1 MKRLLAVILMLCLL
15 LCSLTGCE
23 ALIEIMKNRLENP
36 GLEQLPPKLTYEL
49 TQQKVDAFYALLAET
64 EDICITAETLEPA
77 EAKLEELD
85 DSYLW
90 LIDQYHIAYINYC
103 IDQTDETQKQLYM
116 DCVELTAQAETAYN
130 DMCKRV
136 YLSDTPIRNEL
147 FADWTQDEIDRMLK
161 RNGEIEELEK
171 RNEEITVAYR
181 DLEEDSA
188 WSENMVALYNEL
200 VQNNTRIAQIYGY
213 DSYYEYA
220 YHVIYDRDYEQEQ
233 VALMRQYVAGYLPET
248 YVTALEVFGT
258 LFNELDVL
266 SQETVIQLLYAAYD
280 EMDENYV
287 MEYIRSAPETMQA
300 GMLDMFE
307 DNRAVFTGSAKSYE
321 GAFTTWIGE
330 KPFCFFGPDY
340 AGSMTLTHELGH
352 YYGISY
358 AEDWSQ
364 PMDLSETQSQGNEWL
379 FTRFLEQYV
388 SADAYE
394 TMVEYK
400 LLSDMGNLI
409 CFVMIDQFEQQVYAD
424 PKERTQAEYEAIMEE
439 IAQSYGGMDF
449 ITENIMDIQQYWKYV
464 VLESPVYYI
473 SYAVSGVSALNLFAV
488 AEQDLEEAFRIYIR
502 LIEEPQEGEGF
513 LGNIRYAGLTGP
525 FEETVYRQLHER
537 YVNS

>member
-1 MKRLLAVILMLCLL
+1 MKRLLAAVLVLCML

-23 ALIEIMKNRLENP
+23 TLIEIMKNRLNTP
-36 GLEQLPPKLTYEL
+36 QIEQLPPKLTYGL
-49 TQQKVDAFYALLAET
+49 TQQQVDDFYDLLEQTGDFCTATSDIGAAE
-64 EDICITAETLEPA
+64 E
-77 EAKLEELD
+77 KLEILD
-85 DSYLW
+85 DAYLG

-103 IDQTDETQKQLYM
+103 IDQTDETQKQHYM
-116 DCVELTAQAETAYN
+116 DCIEITAEAETAYN
-130 DMCKRV
+130 AMCKRV
-136 YLSDTPIRNEL
+136 YLSDTPIRDEL
-147 FADWTQDEIDRMLK
+147 FADWTQSELDRMLK
-161 RNGEIEELEK
+161 RNGEIEQLEK

-200 VQNNTRIAQIYGY
+200 VQNNTRIAEIYGY
-213 DSYYEYA
+213 ENYYEYA
-220 YHVIYDRDYEQEQ
+220 SQVIYDRDYGQEQ
-233 VALMRQYVAGYLPET
+233 IALMRQYVAEYLPET

-258 LFNELDVL
+258 LFNGLDAL
-266 SQETVIQLLYAAYD
+266 SQETVVQLLYAPYD
-280 EMDENYV
+280 QLEENYV

-321 GAFTTWIGE
+321 GAFTTRIGE

-388 SADAYE
+388 PADAYE

-424 PKERTQAEYEAIMEE
+424 PRERTQAEYEAIMEK
-439 IAQSYGGMDF
+439 IAQPYGGIDF

-488 AEQDLEEAFRIYIR
+488 AEEDMAQALQIYIR
-502 LIEEPQEGEGF
+502 LIEQPQEGEGF
-513 LGNIRYAGLTGP
+513 LGNIRHAGLTGP
-525 FEETVYRQLHER
+525 FEETVYRQLSER